1 MRLYGEWKRVVLV
14 TTLITAVL
22 CLNYFTLYGGGYQH
36 AFYRMLFYLPLFL
49 GSFWFGI
56 KGALYITISV
66 MVLYVPY
73 VMDHWHGFSLEDFHE
88 ILEGVL
94 FLVIALTLGV
104 LVKWDRKRQKAVL
117 ETTSLAAIGRA
128 VFEVAHDM
136 KTPLMAIGGF
146 ATQVSRELGQD
157 DPKQKKL
164 NVVIQETARLE
175 AMIREMLDFGRPLE
189 MRIKEANLNDLVR
202 ESIGVVRPITENTGV
217 ELKTDLEGSLPLLL
231 VDAQKVK
238 QVLLNL
244 LTNALEVSPGG
255 SSIIV
260 KTVKDHD
267 WVKLLVIDSGLGID
281 EKDGKNIFK
290 PFFTKKGRGTG
301 LGLPIVKK
309 IVEAHEGDVCFDP
322 NVEKGVTFTVRFPVR
337 PVGGSEARS
346 ITQPAL
352 LARGSG
358 MLTRSFTGA
367 LSKEE

>member
-1 MRLYGEWKRVVLV
+1 MRHYGEWKRVVLV

-22 CLNYFTLYGGGYQH
+22 CLNYFTLYRGGYRH
-36 AFYRMLFYLPLFL
+36 AFYRMLFYLPLLL

-94 FLVIALTLGV
+94 FMVIALTLGV
-104 LVKWDRKRQKAVL
+104 LVEREKRRQEALL
-117 ETTSLAAIGRA
+117 EATSLAAIGTA
-128 VFEVAHDM
+128 VSEVAHDM

-175 AMIREMLDFGRPLE
+175 AMIREMLDFGGPLE
-189 MRIKEANLNDLVR
+189 MRVKEANLNDLVR
-202 ESIGVVRPITENTGV
+202 ETIGVFRPITEDTGV
-217 ELKTDLEGSLPLLL
+217 ELETDLESSLPFLL

-267 WVKLLVIDSGLGID
+267 WVKLLVIDSGPGID
-281 EKDGKNIFK
+281 KEDGKNIFK
-290 PFFTKKGRGTG
+290 PFFTKKSRGTG
-301 LGLPIVKK
+301 LGLPVVKK
-309 IVEAHEGDVCFDP
+309 IMEGHEGDVCFDP
-322 NVEKGVTFTVRFPVR
+322 NAEKGVTFTVRFPV
-337 PVGGSEARS
+337 PTVWGSEARS
-346 ITQPAL
+346 ISQPAVLAGGQWRCSHGHL
-352 LARGSG
+352 L
-358 MLTRSFTGA
+358 
-367 LSKEE
+367 EH